1 MLCMCHKPGAHDLTE
16 GVHWPLAP
24 HVYNAKVGVVTS
36 PDNLYPGLHV
46 TLATV
51 LYDVFVVLVT
61 VIPSH
66 TGNG

>member
-1 MLCMCHKPGAHDLTE
+1 MVCTSHKPDAYVLTE
-16 GVHWPLAP
+16 GVHWPLTL
-24 HVYNAKVGVVTS
+24 HVYNATVGAVMS

-51 LYDVFVVLVT
+51 LYEVFVVLAT

-66 TGNG
+66 TGKG